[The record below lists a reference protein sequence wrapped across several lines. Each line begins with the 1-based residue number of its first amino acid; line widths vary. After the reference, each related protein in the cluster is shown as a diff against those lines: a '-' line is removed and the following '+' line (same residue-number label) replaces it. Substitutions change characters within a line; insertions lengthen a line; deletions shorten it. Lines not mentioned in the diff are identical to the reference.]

1 MEMLYSLP
9 TTLPS
14 SLFATSLTHSPSPPQ
29 ELCLNQKNTTPSIR
43 SLLSSTTFAS
53 TTTTFGSS
61 GSGASHM
68 SSPNRVTPFRRV
80 GRSWKRSM
88 NASKSSMGSFR
99 CRLRQIS
106 ARTTSE
112 KS

>member
-29 ELCLNQKNTTPSIR
+29 ELCQHQKNTTPSIR
-43 SLLSSTTFAS
+43 SLLSSTSFAS

-68 SSPNRVTPFRRV
+68 SSPNRVTHPSDEWGEV
-80 GRSWKRSM
+80 G
-88 NASKSSMGSFR
+88 NA
-99 CRLRQIS
+99 L
-106 ARTTSE
+106 
-112 KS
+112 